1 MSSQSILVVDDNPD
15 NRKLAR
21 ILLERDGFEVST
33 VEDAEQALH
42 AIETHPPALI
52 LMDIQLPG
60 MNGLALTRLLRQRDA
75 VRDVHI
81 VAFSAAAFKG
91 DEELASSAG
100 CDGYITKPI
109 DTRAFAGLVRSYLEG
124 PRAMHRVPMSMS

>member
-1 MSSQSILVVDDNPD
+1 MSSELILVVDDNKD

-21 ILLERDGFEVST
+21 FLMEREGFQVRT
-33 VEDAEQALH
+33 VEDAEQALEVI
-42 AIETHPPALI
+42 ATNPPALI

-60 MNGLALTRLLRQRDA
+60 MDGLALTRLLRQGDA
-75 VRDVHI
+75 LQDVNI

-109 DTRAFAGLVRSYLEG
+109 DTRKFAGVVRGYLER
-124 PRAMHRVPMSMS
+124 PRAMHHAQPAA